1 MVSRASWPDQ
11 RIGSTTLGRCAD
23 DIAGNGWQS
32 PAVLIVEAGT
42 VQAACGP
49 LAGRRV
55 LVTRP
60 AGQGEDVASR
70 VRAAGGGCIAV
81 PLVEIA
87 PPESCAALDEG
98 MRHAA
103 TYDWIVFSSVNGV
116 QAFVERLR
124 SRRLD
129 ARALGT
135 ARIAAIG
142 PTTRLALEA
151 AGFVVDLAPTAFRSE
166 GLVEAFAAVAPG
178 TRFLVVRADLRDR
191 GHRVDEVVAYRSRP
205 VTSLDAATWADL
217 DRGVDWVTVTS
228 PSIARAARQVFGD
241 RLSGWRIASLSPVTT
256 AALRD
261 VGIEPTVEAAEA
273 TAAALVEAIV
283 AHESR
288 TIAPAR
294 MVPPPRHS
302 PGR

>member
-1 MVSRASWPDQ
+1 
-11 RIGSTTLGRCAD
+11 
-23 DIAGNGWQS
+23 
-32 PAVLIVEAGT
+32 
-42 VQAACGP
+42 
-49 LAGRRV
+49 
-55 LVTRP
+55 
-60 AGQGEDVASR
+60 
-70 VRAAGGGCIAV
+70 
-81 PLVEIA
+81 
-87 PPESCAALDEG
+87 

-178 TRFLVVRADLRDR
+178 TRFLVVRADQSRGVLQRDLRDR
-191 GHRVDEVVAYRSRP
+191 GHHVDEVVAYRSRP

-294 MVPPPRHS
+294 TVPSPRHS